1 MAALSSDPAHMMVMS
16 SSQSAHE
23 PHQNSDGN
31 VPGAEEGEPQK
42 SQVDVSAR
50 SDGPG
55 PIDDAQPDEAEELG
69 EPTLPPPATLKRQAS
84 AISLGEGSSFSGQ
97 DHFVKSFN
105 STPGYLA
112 NRWNNMNSSF
122 STPAASQKPVFTTP
136 NMLVLSLNTFWPHVL
151 T

>member
-1 MAALSSDPAHMMVMS
+1 MS
-16 SSQSAHE
+16 SSQSALE
-23 PHQNSDGN
+23 PHQSSEGN
-31 VPGAEEGEPQK
+31 VPDAEGGESQR

-55 PIDDAQPDEAEELG
+55 PIEDAQPEEAEEAV

-122 STPAASQKPVFTTP
+122 STPAASQNPLFTTP
-136 NMLVLSLNTFWPHVL
+136 NMSVLSFNIFFWLHVL